1 MKKSHKGVTVEEVKN
16 KQRKAGLPPGTIL
29 YTGKEEST
37 YDVKLDIY
45 SFDDKGVEKK
55 VLNSSDD
62 ISFIKTNNKFNWIN
76 ITGVHNVE
84 IIEKVGEL
92 FNIDSLILEDLAN
105 VNQMVKIE
113 DRGSYLFIVL
123 KTIEM
128 IEKKII
134 YDQVSFILIGKV
146 LITFQENC
154 KDIFASIK
162 KRLETPNSKIVK
174 RGVGYLSYAI
184 IDNLFDNY
192 FEIIDSINDK
202 IGSMEYNILKNFKEG
217 YLEEILYLKKQTLG
231 LKKITYSMREI
242 NLKFFSEE
250 VLNYFGKDLKNY
262 FRDLYDHVTSICSS
276 VDSLT
281 SDSSELLQIYY
292 TTVNN
297 NMNSVMKIL
306 TIISTIFIPL
316 GFLTG
321 LYGMNFKHMPELEN
335 PNGYFYTLGVML
347 LIIIIMIIYFK
358 KKKWW

>member
-37 YDVKLDIY
+37 CDVKLDIY

-123 KTIEM
+123 KSIEM

-192 FEIIDSINDK
+192 FEIIDSVNGK
-202 IGSMEYNILKNFKEG
+202 VGTMEYNILKKFKEE
-217 YLEEILYLKKQTLG
+217 YLEEILYLKREALG
-231 LKKITYSMREI
+231 LKKITYSMREV
-242 NLKFFSEE
+242 NLKFFNEE

-262 FRDLYDHVTSICSS
+262 FRDLYDHITSICSS
-276 VDSLT
+276 VDGLT

-316 GFLTG
+316 SFLTG

-347 LIIIIMIIYFK
+347 LIIVIMIIYFK